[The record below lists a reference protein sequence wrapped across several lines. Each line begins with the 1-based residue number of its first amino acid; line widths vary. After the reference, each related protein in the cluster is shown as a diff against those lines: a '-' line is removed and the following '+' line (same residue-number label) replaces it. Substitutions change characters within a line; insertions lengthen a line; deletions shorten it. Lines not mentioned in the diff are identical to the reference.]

1 MKRRDFI
8 KSGATIAA
16 IGTVASKLGAAD
28 DTKAPI
34 REFYELRKYQTRM
47 GPKQKIVDDYFR
59 NAAVPAFNRA
69 GIATV
74 GVFTVMVGP
83 DSPTFY
89 TLLPCASLDTLIA
102 AREKILADE
111 EFLKAGAEFIDAAA
125 TDPAFVR
132 IESSFLRAFAGMPKL
147 EVPANKTRMFELRT
161 YESPTT
167 KTGRKKVEMF
177 NSGEIDIF
185 RRTGLT
191 PVFFG
196 ETVIGG
202 KMPNLTYMV
211 SFADLAERSKNW
223 AAFGADPD
231 WKRISALPEYANIVS
246 NITNL
251 FLQPTG
257 YSQI

>member
-1 MKRRDFI
+1 
-8 KSGATIAA
+8 
-16 IGTVASKLGAAD
+16 
-28 DTKAPI
+28 
-34 REFYELRKYQTRM
+34 
-47 GPKQKIVDDYFR
+47 
-59 NAAVPAFNRA
+59 
-69 GIATV
+69 
-74 GVFTVMVGP
+74 MVGP